1 MSRAVRKSV
10 RKYLKI
16 KAMFMCENPDAQRK
30 WELYAVAENGLGI
43 AIPWINKGVRV

>member
-16 KAMFMCENPDAQRK
+16 KAMFRCGDPRAQYK
-30 WELYAVAENGLGI
+30 WDRYSVAENGLGI